1 MNFSL
6 LRLSLG
12 CLLWCLGACVHAEV
26 KQPEPLSN
34 FPQVTVEIATPDAR
48 LHRFKAWVADTDAHR
63 EQGLMFVESMPTD
76 RGMLFIFPRP
86 ARISFWM
93 KNTFI
98 PLDMIFI
105 RADGRIDT
113 VATNTTPHSLD
124 LVTPRG
130 DVQQVLEINGGLARK
145 LGIEAG
151 AFVRLQK

>member
-1 MNFSL
+1 MNFSV
-6 LRLSLG
+6 LRRSLG
-12 CLLWCLGACVHAEV
+12 CLLLCFGVYAHADV
-26 KQPEPLSN
+26 DQPEPLSN
-34 FPQVTVEIATPDAR
+34 FPQATVEIATPDAR
-48 LHRFKAWVADTDAHR
+48 IHRFKAWVADTDAHR
-63 EQGLMFVESMPTD
+63 EQGLMFVESMPAD

-86 ARISFWM
+86 ARVSFWM
-93 KNTFI
+93 KNTLI

-113 VATNTTPHSLD
+113 VAMNTTPHSLE

-130 DVQQVLEINGGLARK
+130 EIQQVLEINGGLARK